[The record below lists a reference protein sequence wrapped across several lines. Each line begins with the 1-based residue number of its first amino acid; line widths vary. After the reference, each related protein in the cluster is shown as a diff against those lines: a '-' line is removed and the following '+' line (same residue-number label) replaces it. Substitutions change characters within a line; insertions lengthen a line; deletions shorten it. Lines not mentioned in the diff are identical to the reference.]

1 MAPPGIRSGVRMP
14 LYWLKKEKK
23 TSPTSQQELRS
34 CEILLISAPL
44 AWTRGVFLP
53 SSEGDHT
60 AAQLSAAH
68 KV

>member
-1 MAPPGIRSGVRMP
+1 MP

-34 CEILLISAPL
+34 CEILLISAAL